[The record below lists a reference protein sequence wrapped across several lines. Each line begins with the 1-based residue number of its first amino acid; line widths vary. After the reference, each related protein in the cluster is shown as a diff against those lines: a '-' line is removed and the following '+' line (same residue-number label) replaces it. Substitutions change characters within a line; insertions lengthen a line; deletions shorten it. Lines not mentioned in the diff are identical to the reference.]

1 MMKLWLSTVIVLLG
15 LFVTGAARAATCTIS
30 SISGVAFGGYNIF
43 SAVPLDSVGS
53 VTYRCD
59 DVGVADTIL
68 IQLSRGNA
76 SSYASRTLL
85 QGGYELGYNL
95 YLDAARTTIW
105 GDGSGGSSQYGPVNP
120 PNATPTTVNV
130 YGRIPAGQ
138 NARAGAYTDTVV
150 VTFVF

>member
-1 MMKLWLSTVIVLLG
+1 MKLWISTIVVLLG
-15 LFVTGAARAATCTIS
+15 VVFAGSARAASCTIS
-30 SISGVAFGGYNIF
+30 SISGVSFGGYNIF

-53 VTYRCD
+53 ITYRCD

-76 SSYASRTLL
+76 SSYAPRTLL
-85 QGGYELGYNL
+85 QGSYELDYNL

-105 GDGSGGSSQYGPVNP
+105 GDGTDGSSQYGPVNP
-120 PNATPTTVNV
+120 PNATQTTVNV

-138 NARAGAYTDTVV
+138 NARAGAYSDTVI